1 MMLLRLC
8 SYFDLSGGFGF
19 EDQYS
24 QLLDTPSEIK
34 LPYAECKKI
43 YYLISQSKH
52 IAPCYE

>member
-24 QLLDTPSEIK
+24 QVLDTPSEIK